1 MRITKD
7 MAQGEGV
14 FRVMCFLYYELLCGL
29 QYEENVMVQVSHI
42 WSLDCTNLQ
51 NVHIQNLESG
61 CVVKD
66 VSQYSLAAVTI
77 MQR

>member
-1 MRITKD
+1 MS
-7 MAQGEGV
+7 
-14 FRVMCFLYYELLCGL
+14 GL